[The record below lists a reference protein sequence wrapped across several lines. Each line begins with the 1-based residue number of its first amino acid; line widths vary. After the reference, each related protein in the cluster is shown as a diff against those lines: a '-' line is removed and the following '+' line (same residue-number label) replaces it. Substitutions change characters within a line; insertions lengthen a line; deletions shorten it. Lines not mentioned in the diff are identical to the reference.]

1 MAIHRDDPLCV
12 AALAALQALRQC
24 LQLAVVEHITNLYFH
39 AEAVADARD
48 QLHGQQR
55 MPAQGKEVVATTDLF
70 DTEQL
75 AP

>member
-12 AALAALQALRQC
+12 AALAALAALQALRQC

-48 QLHGQQR
+48 QLHG
-55 MPAQGKEVVATTDLF
+55 
-70 DTEQL
+70 
-75 AP
+75 